1 VSPGVALDGRKLQ
14 PGTNAL
20 HFRVRPLKCGLY
32 CIKGVQARLG
42 HLRLAL
48 PLVQSDDETQAAAT
62 AGAKQPSRG
71 GADGIGIGTEFYCTA
86 VFSYQSAHEA
96 PQCSARCTGDALAT
110 ADVTVSA
117 SNVS

>member
-1 VSPGVALDGRKLQ
+1 MSPGVALDGKRLQ

-42 HLRLAL
+42 RLRLAL

-86 VFSYQSAHEA
+86 VFSYQSAHE
-96 PQCSARCTGDALAT
+96 PLSVRLDALEMFLQQPMLRS
-110 ADVTVSA
+110 VHRM
-117 SNVS
+117 